1 MSAALQHSKAI
12 THPPA
17 WNHPVKLWKPG
28 QQDPTESSTEHFSFF
43 FSHLRSFHFDASV
56 WRRPSRT
63 PLTFPIRL
71 AQYGLALLIS
81 WNAKATVA
89 ASVFSCLPASP
100 HRPAHLPLPTP
111 QPCSKA
117 PLFFHSPDGI
127 QARGSAQLAERQL
140 SGCQLSCCS
149 GSSHPCTKEKRVHLF
164 NLLSSNV
171 WWPLEPY
178 FRA

>member
-1 MSAALQHSKAI
+1 MRRKQRSELHLVPQKTHLNWCMNSTNSWILKKDFKLINPFQVKLPRMSAALQHSKAI
-12 THPPA
+12 THPSA
-17 WNHPVKLWKPG
+17 WNHPVKLWNLDSRTP
-28 QQDPTESSTEHFSFF
+28 QNPPQSTSPFF

-71 AQYGLALLIS
+71 AQYGPALLIY

-111 QPCSKA
+111 PA
-117 PLFFHSPDGI
+117 
-127 QARGSAQLAERQL
+127 
-140 SGCQLSCCS
+140 
-149 GSSHPCTKEKRVHLF
+149 
-164 NLLSSNV
+164 LL
-171 WWPLEPY
+171 
-178 FRA
+178 